1 MLFGEKRKLLTIN
14 FHKLSRNSWCALDQE
29 KVKQER
35 QILILCLKRQL
46 CRRNK
51 MTKKQKGCRQ
61 MDSLS
66 ENLLK
71 PSQANL
77 HRQQW
82 GVFYDLWKDIIA
94 VTSNCI
100 IMGSSIIYI
109 FGGNLFS
116 RELIFR
122 EKWLILSSFQFLLNH
137 FRDYIRT

>member
-1 MLFGEKRKLLTIN
+1 MECYLARKGSCSQLISINYPETAGAHLIKKKEK
-14 FHKLSRNSWCALDQE
+14 H
-29 KVKQER
+29 ER
-35 QILILCLKRQL
+35 QILILCLKRQF
-46 CRRNK
+46 CRKNK

-82 GVFYDLWKDIIA
+82 GVFYDLWKDIIT

-100 IMGSSIIYI
+100 IMGLSNIYTFPAFYLI
-109 FGGNLFS
+109 HEVAKQLFHVM
-116 RELIFR
+116 RMKPI
-122 EKWLILSSFQFLLNH
+122 WVLS
-137 FRDYIRT
+137 

>member
-14 FHKLSRNSWCALDQE
+14 FHKLSRTAGAHLIKKKENT
-29 KVKQER
+29 KK

-46 CRRNK
+46 CRKNK

-77 HRQQW
+77 HRQQ
-82 GVFYDLWKDIIA
+82 
-94 VTSNCI
+94 
-100 IMGSSIIYI
+100 
-109 FGGNLFS
+109 
-116 RELIFR
+116 
-122 EKWLILSSFQFLLNH
+122 
-137 FRDYIRT
+137 